1 MPARK
6 EQIPCSFRPRCLT
19 PMFSCR
25 GLSLF
30 KFVILNVR
38 YLMLEHNPTI
48 SKVRPCL
55 LQHVVR
61 PLQRLLGGLRA
72 YGLCTGPGQATSS
85 SGD

>member
-1 MPARK
+1 MLANAHVQLQGAFP
-6 EQIPCSFRPRCLT
+6 S
-19 PMFSCR
+19 
-25 GLSLF
+25 

-61 PLQRLLGGLRA
+61 PLQRLLVGLRA